1 MQPDESPKR
10 FDRIIAIL
18 IQLQSKK
25 IVRAQELADRFD
37 VSLRTIYRDIRT
49 LESSGVPIYS
59 EAGVGYSL
67 VDGYRLPPVMFSR
80 KEAGSFVAAEKLME
94 KFTDEN
100 LGNHFRSAMF
110 KIKSVLRGT
119 EKDWVES
126 IESKIRISDREE
138 AFQNKSPEVLEV
150 LFESIAQKFQ
160 INLHYQSIESEN
172 PTERL
177 VEPVGLYHE
186 NNSWYLYAYCHLRE
200 DYRNFRADRVLK
212 IMRTEISF
220 EKIHRELEFYLKKE
234 ESGNKEI
241 IRILVD
247 KKMARY
253 IQNDRKYY
261 GFVSE
266 EIKNDKLEMVF
277 EANFKE
283 NGIGR
288 WILMFGDYVEI
299 LEPDGLKVH
308 VLELLEKV
316 QTNLK

>member
-1 MQPDESPKR
+1 
-10 FDRIIAIL
+10 
-18 IQLQSKK
+18 
-25 IVRAQELADRFD
+25 
-37 VSLRTIYRDIRT
+37 YRDIRT

-67 VDGYRLPPVMFSR
+67 VDGYHLPPVMFSR

-160 INLHYQSIESEN
+160 INLHYQSIESET

-186 NNSWYLYAYCHLRE
+186 NNSWYMYAYCHLRN

-220 EKIHRELEFYLKKE
+220 EKIHRELEFYLKKQ

-241 IRILVD
+241 IRISVD

-277 EANFKE
+277 EGNFKE

-288 WILMFGDYVEI
+288 WILMFGDYLEI

-316 QTNLK
+316 QT